1 MLIFQNRYWRQQQGS
16 NLRGGTPI
24 DFKSIAL
31 TTRPY
36 WRPVLLIQKVL
47 YKYTTFWVL
56 YLFYSILDHAL
67 MLIKVIINP
76 FFDNKNLR
84 LMLPY

>member
-1 MLIFQNRYWRQQQGS
+1 
-16 NLRGGTPI
+16 
-24 DFKSIAL
+24 
-31 TTRPY
+31 
-36 WRPVLLIQKVL
+36 VLLIQKVL